1 MEAKNYPWSASRIG
15 CFAECSLKYKL
26 NDVEGW
32 KSDAPVNTQLADKG
46 SAFHKAAESYHT
58 GMSEEDFRKNLA
70 KYAEAYHVNTTD
82 PEKEFYYNYEPAIK
96 KFFAFWKHF
105 VEPREQH
112 GYKVGQEQKV
122 DNVINGE
129 AFTGSLDLCIENDME
144 ILIFDYKTGRSINV
158 NNYKDQQLLYAY
170 MKGLE
175 RGWDIPEIAK
185 KVRCFIFGPLIEDLQ
200 TKTVEQNMLRG
211 VKEIEYTEEDLR
223 HIIEDY
229 YMKNID
235 DIHSM
240 NWARARG
247 KTQDF
252 HACQWCPYLG
262 SKENPETG
270 FCGCKVTADL
280 GFSTPEGVSFHSK
293 KLGK

>member
-1 MEAKNYPWSASRIG
+1 MKAFVFPGQGAQFVGMGKDLYDNNEVAK
-15 CFAECSLKYKL
+15 
-26 NDVEGW
+26 
-32 KSDAPVNTQLADKG
+32 QL
-46 SAFHKAAESYHT
+46 FEKA
-58 GMSEEDFRKNLA
+58 N
-70 KYAEAYHVNTTD
+70 
-82 PEKEFYYNYEPAIK
+82 
-96 KFFAFWKHF
+96 
-105 VEPREQH
+105 
-112 GYKVGQEQKV
+112 
-122 DNVINGE
+122 
-129 AFTGSLDLCIENDME
+129 E
-144 ILIFDYKTGRSINV
+144 ILGFRIT
-158 NNYKDQQLLYAY
+158 
-170 MKGLE
+170 
-175 RGWDIPEIAK
+175 
-185 KVRCFIFGPLIEDLQ
+185 DLMF
-200 TKTVEQNMLRG
+200 EG
-211 VKEIEYTEEDLR
+211 TEEDLR

>member
-1 MEAKNYPWSASRIG
+1 MKIRITDKNAV
-15 CFAECSLKYKL
+15 EELKKQGYE
-26 NDVEGW
+26 DV
-32 KSDAPVNTQLADKG
+32 G
-46 SAFHKAAESYHT
+46 SIIIT
-58 GMSEEDFRKNLA
+58 
-70 KYAEAYHVNTTD
+70 
-82 PEKEFYYNYEPAIK
+82 
-96 KFFAFWKHF
+96 
-105 VEPREQH
+105 
-112 GYKVGQEQKV
+112 
-122 DNVINGE
+122 
-129 AFTGSLDLCIENDME
+129 
-144 ILIFDYKTGRSINV
+144 DYKTGRSINV

-175 RGWDIPEIAK
+175 KGWDIPEIAK

-247 KTQDF
+247 KTKDF

-262 SKENPETG
+262 SKENSETG

-280 GFSTPEGVSFHSK
+280 GFSTPDGVSFHSK

>member
-1 MEAKNYPWSASRIG
+1 M
-15 CFAECSLKYKL
+15 
-26 NDVEGW
+26 
-32 KSDAPVNTQLADKG
+32 
-46 SAFHKAAESYHT
+46 
-58 GMSEEDFRKNLA
+58 
-70 KYAEAYHVNTTD
+70 
-82 PEKEFYYNYEPAIK
+82 
-96 KFFAFWKHF
+96 
-105 VEPREQH
+105 
-112 GYKVGQEQKV
+112 
-122 DNVINGE
+122 
-129 AFTGSLDLCIENDME
+129 
-144 ILIFDYKTGRSINV
+144 
-158 NNYKDQQLLYAY
+158 
-170 MKGLE
+170 
-175 RGWDIPEIAK
+175 AK
-185 KVRCFIFGPLIEDLQ
+185 KIRCYIFGPLIEDLQ
-200 TKTVEQNMLRG
+200 SKTVEQNMLRG

-280 GFSTPEGVSFHSK
+280 GFSSPEGVSFHSK